1 MPTTRNLHYS
11 EQGADLKLMALLV
24 AAVLLIAACE
34 DEDSIRNLTSFQS
47 VSTEVRQVEF
57 NSVQS
62 SVVLAMLDN
71 GVNPITPVTAP
82 TNDMGAFPDITWTDG
97 KRVTAPDNPGMVL
110 YNHDLVKNDGVAGST
125 DYMPE

>member
-1 MPTTRNLHYS
+1 MPTTRNLHYG

-24 AAVLLIAACE
+24 AGVLLIAAYE

-47 VSTEVRQVEF
+47 VSTEVRHVEF

-82 TNDMGAFPDITWTDG
+82 TNDMGAFPDIT
-97 KRVTAPDNPGMVL
+97 
-110 YNHDLVKNDGVAGST
+110 
-125 DYMPE
+125 

>member
-1 MPTTRNLHYS
+1 
-11 EQGADLKLMALLV
+11 LKLMALLV
-24 AAVLLIAACE
+24 AADLPIAACE

-82 TNDMGAFPDITWTDG
+82 TNDMGTFPTSRGWMASGSLHRTTLGWCSITMTW
-97 KRVTAPDNPGMVL
+97 
-110 YNHDLVKNDGVAGST
+110 
-125 DYMPE
+125 

>member
-1 MPTTRNLHYS
+1 MPTTRNLHYG

-47 VSTEVRQVEF
+47 VPTEVRQVEF
-57 NSVQS
+57 NSMQS
-62 SVVLAMLDN
+62 SVMLAMMDN

-82 TNDMGAFPDITWTDG
+82 TNDMGAFLDITWKDG

-110 YNHDLVKNDGVAGST
+110 YNHDL
-125 DYMPE
+125 